1 MDRHRRRHC
10 RGVPG
15 RLQLA
20 DLRLGLRA
28 LPGGLA
34 GAGWLGLADR
44 RARRLDPERR
54 LHGRQSIRDLAL
66 AAGVSQCRLAG
77 PPTPHLQPRDWQAG
91 HNGLKCKLGHSM
103 GAD

>member
-10 RGVPG
+10 RGVSG

-20 DLRLGLRA
+20 DLRLGLPA

-44 RARRLDPERR
+44 RAGRLDSKRR
-54 LHGRQSIRDLAL
+54 IYNRQSIRDLAL
-66 AAGVSQCRLAG
+66 AAGMSQRTG
-77 PPTPHLQPRDWQAG
+77 
-91 HNGLKCKLGHSM
+91 
-103 GAD
+103 